1 MDTFRIFPLSL
12 VFKILWY
19 VLDWSLL
26 LILWAFLAFFF
37 PVWKCM
43 FGSDNFS
50 FFFTYVHKLS
60 IHMYAGMLTSMI
72 GCFYFAF

>member
-37 PVWKCM
+37 FQFGNACLVLTIFLFSSRMYISYLFICM
-43 FGSDNFS
+43 Q
-50 FFFTYVHKLS
+50 V
-60 IHMYAGMLTSMI
+60 
-72 GCFYFAF
+72 C